1 MKKIIFALSLLLIIN
16 FQPILAY
23 RGNLPLIKDSL
34 IVLKPESK
42 YYKSDLLILTM
53 LSRYHYNKFNLN
65 DSLSSVILKRYL
77 ETLDYN
83 KSYFLASDI
92 DEFSKYRTQLDDD
105 LKTGIVQ
112 PAFNIFNTFI
122 RRVQERDDYIL
133 SILNTEPD
141 FTINEYYDID
151 RKNADWP
158 KNTTELNNIWRKRI
172 KNEALNEMLKGKT
185 WKETSETLKKRY
197 ENFQK
202 RMLQYNSEDVFQFY
216 MNSFTEAIDPHTN
229 YFSPI
234 TSENFEINMSLSLEG
249 IGAQLGT
256 DDEYTKVIEVIAGG
270 PAFKSNLLHKDDR
283 IIGVAQGD
291 TGKFEDVIGWRLDN
305 VVKKI
310 RGPKGTVVR
319 LQILDAE
326 RGLNSAPKEIRLVRD
341 KIKLEEQAA
350 KKEIIQINHD
360 GVPYKLGVI
369 TLPSFYADYKSQQ
382 DGDRD
387 YKTASR
393 DVKLLLLELEYEKVD
408 GVILDLRNNGGGSL
422 QEAINLTGLFIKD
435 GPVVQVKGSD
445 GKVDV
450 DYDQDDKII
459 YDGPLAVLVNRSSA
473 SASEIFA
480 GAIQDYQRGLIIGEQ
495 TYGKGTVQNLIDLN
509 RLNAGDTS
517 KLGQLKLTIAKFYR
531 ITGGSTQRLGVMPD
545 IQFPSSADSN
555 EFRESSEPSALPYDQ
570 ITPTNFKTFENLKS
584 YIPELISL
592 HDKRIKSSVDFQSMV
607 EEIDDY
613 KTQRQKKEISL
624 NLDERKKERDQD
636 EEKRLEILNER
647 RQAAGLRL
655 LKKGE
660 VAPRE
665 DKLDDPQLKESANI
679 LADLI
684 LLTSK

>member
-1 MKKIIFALSLLLIIN
+1 MKKILFVLSLLFIIN
-16 FQPILAY
+16 LQTVCAGGD
-23 RGNLPLIKDSL
+23 RLPQGSDSL
-34 IVLKPESK
+34 FVLKPDGK
-42 YYKSDLLILTM
+42 YQKSDLLIMTM
-53 LSRYHYNKFNLN
+53 LSRYHYNKFNVN
-65 DSLSSVILKRYL
+65 DSLSSVILDRYL
-77 ETLDYN
+77 QMLDYN

-92 DEFSKYRTQLDDD
+92 EDFNKYRTQLDDD
-105 LKTGIVQ
+105 LKIGIVQ
-112 PAFNIFNTFI
+112 PAFNIYNRFI
-122 RRVQERDDYIL
+122 QRIRERDNYIL
-133 SILNTEPD
+133 RILNTEPD
-141 FTINEYYDID
+141 FTINENYKFD
-151 RKNADWP
+151 RKDADWP
-158 KNTTELNNIWRKRI
+158 KDTVELDDIWRKRI
-172 KNEALNEMLKGKT
+172 KNETLNEMLKGKT
-185 WKETSETLKKRY
+185 WSEATDILKKRY

-202 RMLQYNSEDVFQFY
+202 RMLQYNGEDVFQFY
-216 MNSFTEAIDPHTN
+216 MNSFTESIDPHTN

-256 DDEYTKVIEVIAGG
+256 EDEYTKVVEVIAGG
-270 PAFKSNLLHKDDR
+270 PAFKSNLIHKDDR

-319 LQILDAE
+319 LQIIDAE

-360 GVPYKLGVI
+360 GIPYKLGII
-369 TLPSFYADYKSQQ
+369 TLPSFYADYKAQQ
-382 DGDRD
+382 NGDRD
-387 YKTASR
+387 YKTVSR
-393 DVKLLLLELEYEKVD
+393 DVKLLLLELENEKVD

-422 QEAINLTGLFIKD
+422 QEAINMTGLFIKD

-445 GKVDV
+445 GRVDV
-450 DYDQDDKII
+450 DYDQDNGIV

-509 RLNAGDTS
+509 RLNMGDTS

-531 ITGGSTQRLGVMPD
+531 ITGGSTQRLGVIPD

-555 EFRESSEPSALPYDQ
+555 EFRESSEPSSLPYDQ
-570 ITPTNFKTFENLKS
+570 IAPTKYNLFENLKS
-584 YIPELISL
+584 YIPKLIAM
-592 HDKRIKSSVDFQSMV
+592 HNKRIKSSVDFQSLI

-613 KTQRQKKEISL
+613 KAERQRKEISL
-624 NLDERKKERDQD
+624 NLEERKKERDKD

-647 RQAAGLRL
+647 RQAAGLKL

-660 VAPRE
+660 VEPKE

-684 LLTSK
+684 LLTTK

>member
-1 MKKIIFALSLLLIIN
+1 MKKIFFALSLLLIIN
-16 FQPILAY
+16 LQTVWPEQ
-23 RGNLPLIKDSL
+23 GNVSRNSDTL

-42 YYKSDLLILTM
+42 YQKSDLLIMTM
-53 LSRYHYNKFNLN
+53 LSRYHYNKFNLG
-65 DSLSSVILKRYL
+65 DSLSSVILNRYL

-83 KSYFLASDI
+83 KSYFLVSDI
-92 DEFSKYRTQLDDD
+92 DEFNKYRTQLDDD
-105 LKTGIVQ
+105 LKIGMVQ
-112 PAFNIFNTFI
+112 PAFYIYNRFI
-122 RRVQERDDYIL
+122 QRVQERDDYIFR
-133 SILNTEPD
+133 ILNVEPD
-141 FTINEYYDID
+141 FTVNEYYTFD
-151 RKNADWP
+151 RKNDGWP
-158 KNTTELNNIWRKRI
+158 KDTAELNNIWHKRI
-172 KNEALNEMLKGKT
+172 KNEELNEMLRGKT
-185 WKETSETLKKRY
+185 WKETAEILKKRY

-202 RMLQYNSEDVFQFY
+202 RMLQYNSEDVFQFF

-249 IGAQLGT
+249 IGAQLST
-256 DDEYTKVIEVIAGG
+256 EDEYTKVVEVIAGG
-270 PAFKSNLLHKDDR
+270 PAFKSNLIHKDDR
-283 IIGVAQGD
+283 IIAVAQGD

-350 KKEIIQINHD
+350 KKEIIQINQD

-382 DGDRD
+382 NGDRD
-387 YKTASR
+387 YQTASR

-422 QEAINLTGLFIKD
+422 QEAINMTGLFIKD

-445 GKVDV
+445 GRVDV
-450 DYDQDDKII
+450 DYDQDNGIV

-509 RLNAGDTS
+509 RLNTGDTS

-531 ITGGSTQRLGVMPD
+531 ITGGSTQRLGVIPD

-570 ITPTNFKTFENLKS
+570 ITPTKFKLYENLKS
-584 YIPELISL
+584 YIPKLIAM
-592 HDKRIKSSVDFQSMV
+592 HNKRIKTSVDFQSLI

-613 KTQRQKKEISL
+613 KAERQKKEISL
-624 NLDERKKERDQD
+624 NLEERKKERDEA

-679 LADLI
+679 LANLI
-684 LLTSK
+684 LLTLK